1 MTHDLRVCDD
11 VNDLSRR
18 AAEAV
23 AAAIEDAVSQR
34 GRCSIALAGG
44 NTPRPIYRL
53 LASRF
58 KEQIPWTDV
67 HVFWGD
73 ERFVPAGDP
82 QRNET
87 MVREALLDQVPC
99 PPSNIHAVPAASTAG
114 EAATQYEAVLR
125 KHFASAWP
133 RFDLVLLGLGE
144 DAHTASLF
152 PSSPALRENK
162 RWVVEVT
169 APAEPSVRVTLTLP
183 VFNHA
188 ALTYFLVTGSNK
200 APALRQALDGADPER
215 YPAAGIRPAGG
226 AIWWVDRDAAPAL
239 ESTRHP

>member
-11 VNDLSRR
+11 VDDLSRR

-23 AAAIEDAVSQR
+23 RAAIDDAVSR
-34 GRCSIALAGG
+34 HGRCSIALAGG
-44 NTPRPIYRL
+44 TTPRPIYRL
-53 LASRF
+53 LASQF
-58 KEQIPWTDV
+58 KEQIPWTDI

-73 ERFVPAGDP
+73 ERFVPVGDP

-87 MVREALLDQVPC
+87 MVREALLDHVPC
-99 PPSNIHAVPAASTAG
+99 PPSHVHAVPAASTAG
-114 EAATQYEAVLR
+114 EAAAQYEAALR
-125 KHFASAWP
+125 QHFGNGWP

-152 PSSPALRENK
+152 PRSAALREKK

-169 APAEPSVRVTLTLP
+169 VPAEPPVRVTLTLP

-188 ALTYFLVTGSNK
+188 ALIYFVVTGSNK
-200 APALRQALDGADPER
+200 APALRLALDAADPES

-226 AIWWVDRDAAPAL
+226 AIWWVDRDAVRGL
-239 ESTRHP
+239 ESTRRP

>member
-1 MTHDLRVCDD
+1 MTNDLRVCDD
-11 VNDLSRR
+11 VDDLSRR
-18 AAEAV
+18 AAQAV
-23 AAAIEDAVSQR
+23 AAAIDDAVSR
-34 GRCSIALAGG
+34 HGRCSIALAGG
-44 NTPRPIYRL
+44 TTPRPIYRL
-53 LASRF
+53 LASQF

-82 QRNET
+82 RRNET
-87 MVREALLDQVPC
+87 MVREALLDHVPC
-99 PPSNIHAVPAASTAG
+99 PTSNVHAVPAASTASD
-114 EAATQYEAVLR
+114 AAAQYEAVLR
-125 KHFASAWP
+125 QYFANAWP

-152 PSSPALRENK
+152 PRSAALRENT

-169 APAEPSVRVTLTLP
+169 VPAEPPVRVTLTLP

-188 ALTYFLVTGSNK
+188 ALTYFVVTGSNK
-200 APALRQALDGADPER
+200 APALRLVLDGADPER

-226 AIWWVDRDAAPAL
+226 AIWWVDRDAIQAL
-239 ESTRHP
+239 ESTRRP

>member
-58 KEQIPWTDV
+58 KDEISWTDV

-87 MVREALLDQVPC
+87 MVREALLDHVPC

-114 EAATQYEAVLR
+114 EAATRYEAVLR
-125 KHFASAWP
+125 KHFANAWP
-133 RFDLVLLGLGE
+133 RFDLVLLGLG
-144 DAHTASLF
+144 
-152 PSSPALRENK
+152 PWRWSS
-162 RWVVEVT
+162 
-169 APAEPSVRVTLTLP
+169 
-183 VFNHA
+183 F
-188 ALTYFLVTGSNK
+188 
-200 APALRQALDGADPER
+200 
-215 YPAAGIRPAGG
+215 
-226 AIWWVDRDAAPAL
+226 
-239 ESTRHP
+239 

>member
-11 VNDLSRR
+11 VDDLSRR

-23 AAAIEDAVSQR
+23 TAAIDDAVSR
-34 GRCSIALAGG
+34 HGRCSIALAGG

-53 LASRF
+53 LASQF
-58 KEQIPWTDV
+58 KEQIPWSDV

-73 ERFVPAGDP
+73 ERFVPSGDP
-82 QRNET
+82 RRNET
-87 MVREALLDQVPC
+87 MVREALLDHVRC
-99 PPSNIHAVPAASTAG
+99 PPSNVHAVPAASTAG
-114 EAATQYEAVLR
+114 EAAAQYEAVLR
-125 KHFASAWP
+125 QHFGNGWP

-152 PSSPALRENK
+152 PRSAALREKK

-169 APAEPSVRVTLTLP
+169 VPAEPPVRVTLTLP

-188 ALTYFLVTGSNK
+188 ALTYFVVTGSNK
-200 APALRQALDGADPER
+200 APALHMALDGADPES

-226 AIWWVDRDAAPAL
+226 AIWWVDRDAVRAL
-239 ESTRHP
+239 ESTRRP